1 MSALVTSQRGRAP
14 LVPPALLAFAVAL
27 LPAPRLAPAGEFS
40 RCQEH
45 TLQTGGAGQSLRHAS
60 LTDPECRSAWS
71 QRLAWGPALRWRSH
85 HSSTWKACLTP
96 VCCEPAQRPGL
107 SDPNTVVRRGSLLGC
122 GVIMVSSRAL

>member
-40 RCQEH
+40 CCQEH

-71 QRLAWGPALRWRSH
+71 QRLAWGAQENKTLFFLDITHCSH
-85 HSSTWKACLTP
+85 EAHKPSLITNFAWL
-96 VCCEPAQRPGL
+96 L
-107 SDPNTVVRRGSLLGC
+107 SLLP
-122 GVIMVSSRAL
+122 